1 MITLVNFLLL
11 IEALI
16 YYNKNDI
23 DKGYTPFKIYQIC
36 GCIREAFCLSYSI
49 RKNNNLFLYFQR
61 EHILIKF
68 VGKKLRYLG
77 PDERSQALLLLR
89 GIQKISNINRFEEQ
103 NLIECTPGIYGRKYP
118 DNESFINFFKSEK
131 FYFIIN
137 PTQNSEVINFF
148 TSILELDEVNENHIY
163 ILPMYIISKNK
174 TKIITLFKDLKNLSF
189 LSIPKISLV
198 ENQILY
204 INFMKD
210 NQTKSSYL

>member
-1 MITLVNFLLL
+1 MVNFLLL

>member
-1 MITLVNFLLL
+1 LVNFLLL